1 MTRRRSLATVAAG
14 GLCLATAGIGVT
26 TAGSATAAEEPG
38 SGFQSISLVAE
49 AGGERVIFTAKAT
62 GQPDGFAEADTP
74 FAQATMGKSTGR
86 ALSSIAWPGSAGGNL
101 GSLIL
106 LTSPDAPKETTSLN
120 SPVRA
125 EAQRGSG
132 SPSVVNDDYPGALM
146 KAEANDSLVGADTS
160 VQGAEVPGA
169 GTIGN
174 SRTTS
179 TVKLTGKT
187 AATAEATA
195 LITDIAFAEGAV
207 KIGSVSSIAKG
218 ATDGLKAKSEGRT
231 VVSDVT
237 IGGVPVTVDEKG
249 VHVADQG
256 TALTPATEVV
266 KTVLKQF
273 TIDMRV
279 TEPSQTT
286 KAGSTTFDSGSLIV
300 SLNADIILVFGGAK
314 ITAAA
319 TNSTPFTF
327 NAPPPIPFNPGTPA
341 GGGTTGGVIAPAD
354 PGTGT
359 GSLDAPV
366 GDVPAPA
373 VAGDAPAP
381 ETAPLELAAEPR
393 SLPSGLNPGWV
404 VLAVLGAGL
413 IAGGLRRMPDQVLNA
428 VATPCPL
435 GDGR

>member
-1 MTRRRSLATVAAG
+1 MTRRRSLAAVAAG
-14 GLCLATAGIGVT
+14 GLCLATAGVGIT
-26 TAGSATAAEEPG
+26 TAGSASASEDPG

-62 GQPDGFAEADTP
+62 GQPDGFAESDTP

-106 LTSPDAPKETTSLN
+106 LTGGPEQATALN

-132 SPSVVNDDYPGALM
+132 APSVVNDDYPGAVM
-146 KAEANDSLVGADTS
+146 KAEAKDDLISADTV

-169 GTIGN
+169 GSFGN
-174 SRTTS
+174 ARTTS
-179 TVKLTGKT
+179 TLKLTGKT
-187 AATAEATA
+187 AATAEATS
-195 LITDIAFAEGAV
+195 LITDIAFAEGAI

-231 VVSDVT
+231 VVNDVT

-249 VHVADQG
+249 VNVADQG

-286 KAGSTTFDSGSLIV
+286 KAGSTTYDSGSLIV
-300 SLNADIILVFGGAK
+300 SLNADIIMVLGGAK

-327 NAPPPIPFNPGTPA
+327 TAPPPVPFDPGTPA
-341 GGGTTGGVIAPAD
+341 VPGTSGEVIAPVD

-359 GSLDAPV
+359 GSLDGPV

-373 VAGDAPAP
+373 VAGEAPAP

-404 VLAVLGAGL
+404 VLALLGAGL
-413 IAGGLRRMPDQVLNA
+413 IAGGLRRLPDSVLNA